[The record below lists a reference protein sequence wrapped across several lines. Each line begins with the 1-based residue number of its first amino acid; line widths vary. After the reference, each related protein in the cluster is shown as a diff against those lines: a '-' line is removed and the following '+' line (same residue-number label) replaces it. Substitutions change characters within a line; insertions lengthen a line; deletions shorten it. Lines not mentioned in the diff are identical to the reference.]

1 MMKRRDALSVMLGG
15 AAAIAARG
23 ASAADV
29 EMLPTIPI
37 TRHVVRADGAL
48 VVDDAFMDLEMST
61 ANALFK
67 DAGVAF
73 AFGGVVEID
82 AMYKALETRDDRDK
96 LADLRVEKEVNV
108 FFVDSLRDV
117 DDPKLHRMG
126 VTWRKLSKLSV
137 KYIIVA
143 ASGSPTTMAH
153 ELGHF
158 FGLDHVG
165 QKNNLMSYDRDGG
178 DVFLTDPQRRV
189 IRSTA
194 QGLLARKEIVP
205 RST

>member
-1 MMKRRDALSVMLGG
+1 MKRRDALSVMLGG
-15 AAAIAARG
+15 AAAAVSGRAARAG
-23 ASAADV
+23 EV

-37 TRHVVRADGAL
+37 TRHVVRDGAL
-48 VVDDAFMDLEMST
+48 VVDDSFMDLEIAT
-61 ANALFK
+61 ANSLFK

-73 AFGGVVEID
+73 AFSGVVEID
-82 AMYKALETRDDRDK
+82 AVYKALETRDDRDK

-205 RST
+205 RS